1 LGIVDKVIAFLVTDG
16 MMVFRQVQQGV
27 SMLHEAK
34 TGLAQTCL
42 AKRAQER
49 ARILCH
55 VAQGRRSM
63 PDQRRLELQMSSG
76 VTVILTG
83 QEAEDV
89 LLELVREKVINL
101 GLEDASAD

>member
-1 LGIVDKVIAFLVTDG
+1 
-16 MMVFRQVQQGV
+16 M
-27 SMLHEAK
+27 
-34 TGLAQTCL
+34 
-42 AKRAQER
+42 
-49 ARILCH
+49 
-55 VAQGRRSM
+55 AQGRRSM

>member
-1 LGIVDKVIAFLVTDG
+1 
-16 MMVFRQVQQGV
+16 M
-27 SMLHEAK
+27 
-34 TGLAQTCL
+34 
-42 AKRAQER
+42 
-49 ARILCH
+49 
-55 VAQGRRSM
+55 AQGRRSM

-101 GLEDASAD
+101 VLEDASAD